1 MQQYIV
7 KRILLFFPTI
17 IFISLIVFVLMTII
31 PGDPAVIIL
40 EGERGEGT
48 YTQEALDA
56 LKKKLGTDKSL
67 PLQYL
72 DWLWGM
78 VRGDFGISLFYQT
91 PITDDLKQKLPVTLE
106 LAFLGIILSVMLSVP
121 LGIIAAVKQNT
132 PIDYGARSIAI
143 LGVAMP
149 NFWVA
154 ILVIYGLV
162 ELFNW
167 FPPLDYD
174 QFGESPWNNS
184 QQMFL
189 PALVAAFYNM
199 ALIARVA
206 RSSMLEVYREDY
218 VRTAPGQGP

>member
-48 YTQEALDA
+48 CTQEALDA

-154 ILVIYGLV
+154 ILVILWACRAVQLV
-162 ELFNW
+162 
-167 FPPLDYD
+167 P
-174 QFGESPWNNS
+174 S
-184 QQMFL
+184 
-189 PALVAAFYNM
+189 A
-199 ALIARVA
+199 
-206 RSSMLEVYREDY
+206 
-218 VRTAPGQGP
+218 